1 MAAFAGV
8 RVQAANQHVR
18 VADTKFGA
26 QIVIQDGDDFPQQ
39 LGRNR
44 IAYRFSGR

>member
-1 MAAFAGV
+1 MSYIVFPRV

-26 QIVIQDGDDFPQQ
+26 QIVIQDSDDFPQQ
-39 LGRNR
+39 LRGNR
-44 IAYRFSGR
+44 IAYRF